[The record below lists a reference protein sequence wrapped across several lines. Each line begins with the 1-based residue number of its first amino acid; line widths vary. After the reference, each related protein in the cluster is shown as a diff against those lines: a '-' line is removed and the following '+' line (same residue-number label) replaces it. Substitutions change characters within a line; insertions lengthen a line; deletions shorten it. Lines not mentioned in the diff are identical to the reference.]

1 MMRFDTLLIAN
12 RGEIAVR
19 IIRTAREMG
28 LRTVAVYTTADAGAP
43 HVALADHA
51 VWIGEGPVGDSYLNA
66 DRILD
71 AARQSGAGAIHPGY
85 GFLSENA
92 GFARAVAAAGLVFVG
107 PDAAAIEAMGNKA
120 EAKRLMLAAGVPCV
134 PGYQGADQSDAA
146 LTREAEQIGYPL
158 MVKAAAG
165 GGGRGMRLVEGPG
178 ALSEALARARAEALG
193 AFGSDELILER
204 AVVEP
209 RHVEFQVFGDAHGAV
224 IHLGER
230 DCSVQRRHQKVIE
243 EAPCP
248 VMTPELR
255 DAMGAAAVA
264 AARAVD
270 YRGAGTVE
278 FLLDAS
284 GGFYFLEMNTR
295 LQVEH
300 PVTEMVTG
308 LDLVALQL
316 QVAQGDPLPLTQDDL
331 RIDGHAIEVRLYA
344 EDPAAGFL
352 PAIGP
357 VLRWRPA
364 AGAGL
369 RVDAGIAQG
378 QQIAPH
384 YDPMLAKIIAH
395 GPSRTVAL
403 ARLARAVADTVL
415 LGTATNSAFLAD
427 LLALPEFAE
436 GQATTGLLARSY
448 PEGYGAGAPD
458 PRAVALMVAV
468 LMQHD
473 RDTALA
479 AAGPIP
485 PELLGWSS
493 APVLPRSLRVE
504 TGGQVFDCTAGAVP
518 GGWRIG
524 VADAQFEI
532 ALVHRED
539 GLRARLGGET
549 HDLLAHVSGDTVH
562 MASGAQ
568 RLSLR
573 RQRPG
578 APDAEALGGGRVTA
592 PMPGLVQAVS
602 VSEGAEVAKGQT
614 LAVLEAM
621 KMQHQITAPV
631 AGRVA
636 RQHVAPGAQLAAGD
650 VMFEIE
656 EEESA

>member
-1 MMRFDTLLIAN
+1 MRFDTLLIAN
-12 RGEIAVR
+12 RGEIAAR

-28 LRTVAVYTTADAGAP
+28 LRTVAVYTSADAGAP

-51 VWIGEGPVGDSYLNA
+51 VWIGEGPVRDSYLNA
-66 DRILD
+66 ERILD
-71 AARQSGAGAIHPGY
+71 AARQIGAGAIHPGY

-146 LTREAEQIGYPL
+146 LAREAEQIGYPL

-165 GGGRGMRLVEGPG
+165 GGGRGMRLVQSSDT
-178 ALSEALARARAEALG
+178 LTEALARARAEALG

-204 AVVEP
+204 AIVEP

-248 VMTPELR
+248 VMTPDLR
-255 DAMGAAAVA
+255 EAMGAAAVA
-264 AARAVD
+264 AARVVD

-284 GGFYFLEMNTR
+284 GNFYFLEMNTR

-364 AGAGL
+364 DGAGL

-395 GPSRTVAL
+395 GPSRAVAL

-436 GQATTGLLARSY
+436 GRATTGLLARSY
-448 PEGYGAGAPD
+448 PEGYGADAPE

-479 AAGPIP
+479 VAGPIP
-485 PELLGWSS
+485 PELLGWTS

-504 TGGQVFDCTAGAVP
+504 TGGQGFDCTAGAVP

-532 ALVHRED
+532 ELDQRGD

-549 HDLLAHVSGDTVH
+549 HDLLAHVAGDTVY

-568 RLSLR
+568 RLTLR
-573 RQRPG
+573 RQCPG

-592 PMPGLVQAVS
+592 PMPGLVQSVS
-602 VSEGAEVAKGQT
+602 VAEGGEVAKGQT

-631 AGRVA
+631 AGRVT